1 MIAPV
6 RSGERGE
13 GGGEKMEQ
21 KRMRRRN
28 ERERERE
35 RERDRQTQT
44 DGWIEVAKEERVGE
58 NTCTLT
64 SVYVFKWSKNHLK
77 RRLFVNRFIKVIHCT
92 YLRQCF
98 LEVASAS
105 ASPFLSK
112 SSVTDAAF
120 STTGRSHDNKA
131 SNRNSAHCL

>member
-35 RERDRQTQT
+35 RERQTDRHKQT
-44 DGWIEVAKEERVGE
+44 DGLKWQKKRELERIHVHLLRF
-58 NTCTLT
+58 TCL
-64 SVYVFKWSKNHLK
+64 NGLK
-77 RRLFVNRFIKVIHCT
+77 
-92 YLRQCF
+92 
-98 LEVASAS
+98 
-105 ASPFLSK
+105 
-112 SSVTDAAF
+112 
-120 STTGRSHDNKA
+120 TT
-131 SNRNSAHCL
+131 

>member
-35 RERDRQTQT
+35 TDRHKQT
-44 DGWIEVAKEERVGE
+44 DGLKWQKKRELERIHVHLLRF
-58 NTCTLT
+58 TCL
-64 SVYVFKWSKNHLK
+64 NGLK
-77 RRLFVNRFIKVIHCT
+77 
-92 YLRQCF
+92 
-98 LEVASAS
+98 
-105 ASPFLSK
+105 
-112 SSVTDAAF
+112 
-120 STTGRSHDNKA
+120 TT
-131 SNRNSAHCL
+131 